1 MPCPSIL
8 DNVSY
13 ANTVQSRF
21 SDTFGL
27 RKKLSLNRIM
37 SLNRMLLCSKMKNG
51 LCKIVTKS
59 QVVTK
64 FNVTK
69 SRLHC
74 SINQVAYKW
83 FISRISQ
90 TYNKIDGNT
99 VICQILHKMVK
110 KEVSEIL
117 KIIIC
122 SLNF

>member
-1 MPCPSIL
+1 
-8 DNVSY
+8 
-13 ANTVQSRF
+13 
-21 SDTFGL
+21 
-27 RKKLSLNRIM
+27 
-37 SLNRMLLCSKMKNG
+37 MKNG
-51 LCKIVTKS
+51 FCKIVTKS
-59 QVVTK
+59 QIVTK

-69 SRLHC
+69 LRLHC

-83 FISRISQ
+83 FIFRISQ